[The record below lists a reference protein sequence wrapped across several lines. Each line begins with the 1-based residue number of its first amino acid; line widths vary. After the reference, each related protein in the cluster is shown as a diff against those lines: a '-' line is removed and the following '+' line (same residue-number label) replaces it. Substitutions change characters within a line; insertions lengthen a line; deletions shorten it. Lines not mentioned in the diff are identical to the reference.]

1 MEGPCA
7 LLCVLSHLIM
17 VFVVRVKTT
26 ELYIPPLVTKHYI
39 YGDVNHKV
47 NVYVKMLTD
56 SPFLV
61 CMDIDMAYEETID
74 PKFLWIGPDGNVLEG
89 HSNVNI
95 TETGKLMLKSFDK
108 SMSGSYSCTLFYKR
122 IKDDVS
128 QEKELYKGYKFAV
141 LAYLD
146 PDYTFQINVR
156 YMAKPCNEKAN
167 ERFVVTFLKTIN
179 QVIASLNCHLEDTYH
194 KCHVIKAPKHS
205 MQNQLFV
212 AFKVDPFF
220 GRWNKECSSK
230 PYGCQKETSTRLEM
244 AKKFIVEF
252 FRMQTRVLQE
262 EFVNVPEINY
272 VEHSL
277 DIIHVDSCRP
287 GFGKNEVTHHDCPG
301 CCVVCDPGT
310 YSSFNNIHCEVCK
323 DIKITDHGA
332 TEC

>member
-1 MEGPCA
+1 
-7 LLCVLSHLIM
+7 
-17 VFVVRVKTT
+17 
-26 ELYIPPLVTKHYI
+26 
-39 YGDVNHKV
+39 

-141 LAYLD
+141 LG
-146 PDYTFQINVR
+146 Q
-156 YMAKPCNEKAN
+156 
-167 ERFVVTFLKTIN
+167 
-179 QVIASLNCHLEDTYH
+179 
-194 KCHVIKAPKHS
+194 
-205 MQNQLFV
+205 
-212 AFKVDPFF
+212 
-220 GRWNKECSSK
+220 
-230 PYGCQKETSTRLEM
+230 